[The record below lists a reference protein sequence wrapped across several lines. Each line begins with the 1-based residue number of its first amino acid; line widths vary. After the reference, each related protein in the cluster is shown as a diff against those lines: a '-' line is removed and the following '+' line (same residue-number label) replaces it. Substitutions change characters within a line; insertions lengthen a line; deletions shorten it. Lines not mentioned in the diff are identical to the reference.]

1 MAKGK
6 KQHKLFCHWAA
17 IESIIGHLKFDHRMS
32 RNFLKG
38 VGGDVMNLLLAAAAF
53 NFKRAMNAL
62 LCFILK
68 YLLAQ
73 KTQPISVVTFITK

>member
-1 MAKGK
+1 
-6 KQHKLFCHWAA
+6 
-17 IESIIGHLKFDHRMS
+17 MS

-38 VGGDVMNLLLAAAAF
+38 VAGDVMNLLLAAAAF

-68 YLLAQ
+68 CLLTQ
-73 KTQPISVVTFITK
+73 KTESISVATSITKENTHFLRID